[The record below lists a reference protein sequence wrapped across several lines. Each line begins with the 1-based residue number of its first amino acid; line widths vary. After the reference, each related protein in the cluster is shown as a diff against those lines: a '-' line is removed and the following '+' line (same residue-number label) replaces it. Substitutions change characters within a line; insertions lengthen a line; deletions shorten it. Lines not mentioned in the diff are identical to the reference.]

1 MAQALKQNKLQN
13 WCHRLST
20 AEDRLRR
27 FNSMDV
33 SLHIADWELTQPF
46 KIAGHEWINSRCLVV
61 QLGENG
67 FVGRGEA
74 QGVFYMDETAQ
85 SIFEQ
90 AQSVAAELRKG
101 ISRDEL
107 QHLLPAGGAR
117 NAIDCALW
125 DLECKQSGKS
135 IWQLTGIDPQPV
147 TTVFTIGLESTPEA
161 MAAKATAASDAPILK
176 IKLDGHMPYEK
187 LAAIRA
193 ARPDAELVVDANQGW
208 SFELMQQVL
217 PKLVNLNLAML
228 EQPLA
233 RGGDQMLEGFK
244 SPITLAA
251 DESCLHTG
259 ELETAARRYSMINIK
274 LDKTG
279 GLTEGLRLARA
290 AKAKG
295 CKLMVGNMVGTS
307 LSMAPSF
314 VLAQLCDFVDID
326 GPLLL
331 KYDQPNG
338 LEYHNGVVEGF
349 SPKLWG

>member
-1 MAQALKQNKLQN
+1 M
-13 WCHRLST
+13 
-20 AEDRLRR
+20 D
-27 FNSMDV
+27 FNI
-33 SLHIADWELTQPF
+33 HITDWVLTQPF
-46 KIAGHEWINSRCLVV
+46 RISGFEWINSRCLVV
-61 QLGENG
+61 QLGQGG

-74 QGVFYMDETAQ
+74 QGVFYLDETAE

-90 AQSVAAELRKG
+90 THAVAAEIREG
-101 ISRDEL
+101 ISREQL
-107 QHLLPAGGAR
+107 QDLLPAGGAR
-117 NAIDCALW
+117 NAIDCAMW
-125 DLECKQSGKS
+125 DLECKRSGKT
-135 IWQLTGIDPQPV
+135 IWQLTGIDPRPV
-147 TTVFTIGLESTPEA
+147 TTVYTIGLEDSPEA
-161 MAAKATAASDAPILK
+161 MAAKASAAADAPILK
-176 IKLDGHMPYEK
+176 IKLSNHMPYEK

-193 ARPDAELVVDANQGW
+193 ARPDAVLVVDANQGW
-208 SFELMQQVL
+208 SFDQLQEVL
-217 PKLVNLNLAML
+217 PKCVDLDLAMI

-233 RGGDQMLEGFK
+233 RGGDEQLEGFE

-279 GLTEGLRLARA
+279 GLTEALRLARA

-314 VLAQLCDFVDID
+314 VVAQLCDFVDID

-338 LEYHNGVVEGF
+338 LDYINGVVKGF
-349 SPKLWG
+349 DPALWG